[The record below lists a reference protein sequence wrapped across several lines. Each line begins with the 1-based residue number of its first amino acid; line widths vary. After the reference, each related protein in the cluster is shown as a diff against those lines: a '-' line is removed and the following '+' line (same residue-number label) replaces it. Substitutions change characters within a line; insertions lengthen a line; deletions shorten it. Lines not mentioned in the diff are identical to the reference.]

1 MLLKITTEGII
12 RMERH
17 MKVFGVDFDGT
28 LSFGQWPGV
37 GPANEELKYSDVI
50 GV

>member
-1 MLLKITTEGII
+1 
-12 RMERH
+12 

-28 LSFGQWPGV
+28 QSFGQWPCV

-50 GV
+50 GVQAYVEPMTADFYG